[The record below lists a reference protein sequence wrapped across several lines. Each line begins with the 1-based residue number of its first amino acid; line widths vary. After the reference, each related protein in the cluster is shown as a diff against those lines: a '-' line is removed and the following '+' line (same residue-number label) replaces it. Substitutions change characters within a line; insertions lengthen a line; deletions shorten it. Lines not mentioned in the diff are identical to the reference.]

1 MFDSFLLFLIIKD
14 VKNFKIVEGMIK
26 LRGHIDMNALEKARL
41 VNVLSL

>member
-14 VKNFKIVEGMIK
+14 VENFKILEGMIK
-26 LRGHIDMNALEKARL
+26 LRGHIDMNALEKDRL